1 MSDLLNSIQAD
12 LKQAMKDRDSLK
24 VSTLR
29 MLTAAVKQ
37 FQIDQQKDADDAA
50 VIGIIT
56 KMIKQRQDSAKAF
69 IEGNRPE
76 LAEKEESEAKI
87 LQPYLPEQMS
97 DDEVVAAIEEAIAQT
112 GAAAMGDMGK
122 VMGVLTPKL
131 KGRADMGMVS
141 KVVREKLSG

>member
-1 MSDLLNSIQAD
+1 MSDLFNAIQAD

-37 FQIDQQKDADDAA
+37 FQIDQQKDADDATI
-50 VIGIIT
+50 IGIIT

-69 IEGNRPE
+69 TEGNRPE
-76 LAEKEESEAKI
+76 LAEKEEKEAEI
-87 LQPYLPEQMS
+87 LQPYLPEQMN
-97 DDEVVAAIEEAIAQT
+97 DAEVEAAITEAIAQT
-112 GAAAMGDMGK
+112 DAAAMGDMGK

-141 KVVREKLSG
+141 GIVRNKLNS

>member
-1 MSDLLNSIQAD
+1 MSDLLNSIQND

-24 VSTLR
+24 VQTLR

-37 FQIDQQKDADDAA
+37 FQIDQQKDADDAT
-50 VIGIIT
+50 VIGILT

-76 LAEKEESEAKI
+76 LAEKEDKEIEI
-87 LQPYLPEQMS
+87 LKPYLPEQMS
-97 DDEVVAAIEEAIAQT
+97 DAEIDAAIAAAISQT
-112 GAAAMGDMGK
+112 GAAAMADMGK

-131 KGRADMGMVS
+131 KGRADMGKVS
-141 KVVREKLSG
+141 GIVRGKLG